1 MRDITILLSAS
12 GSPTM
17 PGLIKCFKNNGER
30 NIRIIGVDMSANP
43 TCNFM
48 VDTFYQVPAVT
59 DEKYCT
65 TILDICKKEKVEIYF
80 PNISAEMSALIEYQ
94 DSFEKAGIK
103 ISMSNSESIRI
114 ANDKLLT
121 YQILEN
127 AGIPIPKFCKVT
139 SIDDF
144 KAACKELGFPER
156 ALCLKIVNGSGSRGV
171 RIIKN
176 IRNRYH
182 AFAQEK
188 PSSLFTSYE
197 DMLSVL
203 ESAEQLDTMLLMP
216 YFEGNEYS
224 VDLLANHGE
233 TLYQVGRENT
243 ISLMS
248 IAQESVLARNE
259 NAYNISSRVVELLDY
274 DGNIGFDFM
283 KDKDGITF
291 LTDINPRITATVS
304 VIAAGGINLPYL
316 RIKQLLGEL
325 LPEQGVQYG
334 VMLKR
339 RYQELFCDAKG
350 NEIVL

>member
-1 MRDITILLSAS
+1 MRDITVLLSAS

-30 NIRIIGVDMSANP
+30 NIRIIGVDMSADP
-43 TCNFM
+43 TCHFM
-48 VDTFYQVPAVT
+48 VDSFYRVPAVN

-65 TILDICKKEKVEIYF
+65 TILNICKNEKVDIYF
-80 PNISAEMSALIEYQ
+80 PNISAEMSELIEYQ

-103 ISMSNSESIRI
+103 ISMSNSESIRV
-114 ANDKLLT
+114 ANDKLLM
-121 YQILEN
+121 YQILEK
-127 AGIPIPKFCKVT
+127 AGIPIPEFCEVT

-176 IRNRYH
+176 ISNRYQD
-182 AFAQEK
+182 FAQEK
-188 PSSLFTSYE
+188 PSSLVTSYE
-197 DMLSVL
+197 DLVSIL
-203 ESAEQLDTMLLMP
+203 ESAEKLDAMLLMP

-224 VDLLANHGE
+224 VDILADHGK

-243 ISLMS
+243 VSLMS
-248 IAQESVLARNE
+248 IAQESILTRNE
-259 NAYNISSRVVELLDY
+259 NAYNISKSVVELLGY
-274 DGNIGFDFM
+274 DGVVGFDFM
-283 KDKDGITF
+283 KNKDGLTF

-316 RIKQLLGEL
+316 RIKQLLGEK
-325 LPEQGVQYG
+325 LPELNVEYG
-334 VMLKR
+334 VRLKR
-339 RYQELFCDAKG
+339 RYHELFCDATG
-350 NEIVL
+350 NEILL